1 MQKDYIAPP
10 VIKRLPRYYR
20 FLSELCAAGVTRI
33 SSKELARRMRL
44 TASQVRQDFNCFG
57 GFGQQGYGY
66 NIAQLKDTMG
76 EILGLH
82 QTQKII
88 LIGAGNM
95 GRAICNESFF
105 QTCGFQ
111 LVGVFDKKPSLT
123 GQIINSIPVRHTD
136 GLDEF
141 CKEQLP
147 VAAAL
152 CIPNAEAKEV
162 VRQLVGLGIKAIWNF
177 THYDPTADYPD
188 LVVENVHLRD
198 SLMTFGF
205 NVKNQ

>member
-1 MQKDYIAPP
+1 MYKSYIATP

-20 FLSELCAAGVTRI
+20 FLSELCAGGMTRI
-33 SSKELARRMRL
+33 SSKELAKRMGL

-66 NIAQLKDTMG
+66 NIQQLKDTIG
-76 EILGLH
+76 GILGLD
-82 QTQKII
+82 QLQKMI

-95 GRAICNESFF
+95 GRAIGNEAFF
-105 QTCGFQ
+105 NTCGFQ
-111 LVGVFDKKPSLT
+111 LIGVFDKKPSLT
-123 GQIINSIPVRHTD
+123 GQIVNSIPVRHTD

-141 CKEQLP
+141 CKENLP

-152 CIPNAEAKEV
+152 CIPNQEAKEV

-177 THYDPTADYPD
+177 THYDPTADFPE
-188 LVVENVHLRD
+188 LIVENVHLRD
-198 SLMTFGF
+198 SLMTFGYGI
-205 NVKNQ
+205 KNQ